1 MLYLESWRREQPRGQ
16 RMEANLLN
24 AASGDAIARDWELP
38 ELPSGMQGSNI
49 KQLDITVRILI
60 RAHLVISSFMMT

>member
-38 ELPSGMQGSNI
+38 ELPSGMHGSNI

-60 RAHLVISSFMMT
+60 RAHLVISRFL